1 MAPAGFQ
8 NGSGFKSSNPRSVK
22 LMEAMETMTHIR
34 SYKKCSYSKTKNT
47 CKLTLQLVYSCFV
60 FNQKKPSS
68 PSSFHPPGL
77 LGEFNSLTPWICSP
91 YRLVTRSKGGDNSA
105 FTVVGATMDAP
116 SPRQAARR
124 LRNVK
129 LGDATKAKNA
139 SNRSPGRR
147 EVLAMI
153 WRWIFCWKEILAK
166 EVGLK
171 KTHTHKHSFV
181 FCCCEHL

>member
-1 MAPAGFQ
+1 MFL
-8 NGSGFKSSNPRSVK
+8 FK
-22 LMEAMETMTHIR
+22 
-34 SYKKCSYSKTKNT
+34 
-47 CKLTLQLVYSCFV
+47 
-60 FNQKKPSS
+60 NQKHLQTDSPVSLIMFCFQPKKPI
-68 PSSFHPPGL
+68 PHAIILPPL
-77 LGEFNSLTPWICSP
+77 PPQRWVSLTHSVPWICSP

-105 FTVVGATMDAP
+105 CTVVGATMDAP
-116 SPRQAARR
+116 SPERMPARR

-129 LGDATKAKNA
+129 LGDATKADNA

-171 KTHTHKHSFV
+171 KTHTHKHSFTFV
-181 FCCCEHL
+181 FCHNLSHFTFFFCEHL

>member
-22 LMEAMETMTHIR
+22 LMEAMETMTQIR
-34 SYKKCSYSKTKNT
+34 SYKKCSCSKTKNT
-47 CKLTLQLVYSCFV
+47 CKLTLQLVYSCVF
-60 FNQKKPSS
+60 FNQKNQFPM
-68 PSSFHPPGL
+68 PSSFHPPPPP

-116 SPRQAARR
+116 SPERMPARR

-153 WRWIFCWKEILAK
+153 WRWIFCWKEIL
-166 EVGLK
+166 VGSGIEEN
-171 KTHTHKHSFV
+171 TYT
-181 FCCCEHL
+181 